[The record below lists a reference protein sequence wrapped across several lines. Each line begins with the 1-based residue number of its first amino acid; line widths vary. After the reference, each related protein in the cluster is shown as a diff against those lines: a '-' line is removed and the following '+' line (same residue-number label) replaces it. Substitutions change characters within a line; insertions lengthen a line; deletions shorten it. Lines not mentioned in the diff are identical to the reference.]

1 MAPNHVKLTEYNPTV
16 CVGVFGGY
24 LGPFG
29 AILEGFYYLEQD
41 NGVNLEPI
49 SHLFCYIKGPEWP

>member
-16 CVGVFGGY
+16 SAGALGGH

-29 AILEGFYYLEQD
+29 AISEQFYNLEQD
-41 NGVNLEPI
+41 NGVYLEPI
-49 SHLFCYIKGPEWP
+49 SHLFRYPKGA